1 MSLVAKC
8 IVWTKYWTGYLTI
21 DLRVCCDVSETLAV
35 DAVLSGENVTA
46 AEAAV
51 VGAWP
56 GMLEARR
63 DRGDTQREL
72 AELRDIL
79 QGRLGKNVEISTAR
93 KSRSIETLF
102 VCRSL
107 PGLQRLVEACVTDR
121 LQASLE
127 LIYTQLAGRPVTIR
141 QLQYSQQDYHTC
153 LNYFNT
159 LAGKSL

>member
-1 MSLVAKC
+1 MSEALSLHA
-8 IVWTKYWTGYLTI
+8 
-21 DLRVCCDVSETLAV
+21 E
-35 DAVLSGENVTA
+35 LSGEDVTA

-56 GMLEARR
+56 GMLEA
-63 DRGDTQREL
+63 DGDTERQL
-72 AELRDIL
+72 CELRDRL
-79 QGRLGKNVEISTAR
+79 QDEVGRNVEISTAS
-93 KSRSIETLF
+93 KVDSIETLF

-141 QLQYSQQDYHTC
+141 QLLYSQSDYNVC
-153 LNYFNT
+153 LRYFNT
-159 LAGKSL
+159 LAGL

>member
-1 MSLVAKC
+1 M
-8 IVWTKYWTGYLTI
+8 
-21 DLRVCCDVSETLAV
+21 SETLCLHAE
-35 DAVLSGENVTA
+35 LSSEDVAA

-56 GMLEARR
+56 GMLDASRY
-63 DRGDTQREL
+63 RGDTERQL
-72 AELRDIL
+72 SELR
-79 QGRLGKNVEISTAR
+79 GRLQDEVGRNVEVSTAS
-93 KSRSIETLF
+93 KVDSIETLF

-153 LNYFNT
+153 LQHFNT
-159 LAGKSL
+159 LAGL